1 MAIITEATLK
11 AAVKTYVDATKQ
23 MQAPFK
29 VTVDDFTKCVEKI
42 GKMITLKLPG
52 KDKLMEL
59 DGDTLPYGKTI
70 EEYFIDDFLPVA
82 DTYEDQKIRKNQPRP
97 TFQEAVYNYSLTP
110 QKFGKFVSAP
120 QLEAVSINA
129 QAYADLVAGTE
140 VTISS
145 SVNRWKYA
153 AKRQLLGNLAVKAIG
168 ATNKT
173 TLVSELTTAPTT
185 WDDVA
190 GENFLLQ
197 VKKLVEIAQD
207 ENDNNLAGLYAV
219 EAPSLTLYVAQ
230 GIMPTLDVKT
240 LSGAIHTD
248 KLGYEAT
255 AKVIKDFGDTGEN
268 KILAVLVDPR
278 GVKLHPDHDF
288 TMSDIDSDQ
297 GGVNVVRHIQDT
309 GFLSKYGFVHVWVL
323 KEAA

>member
-1 MAIITEATLK
+1 MAIITEETLK
-11 AAVKTYVDATKQ
+11 AAVKAYVDATKQ
-23 MQAPFK
+23 LQSPFK
-29 VTVDDFTKCVEKI
+29 ATVNDFTKCVEKI
-42 GKMITLKLPG
+42 GKMVTLKMPG

-59 DGDTLPYGKTI
+59 DGDELPYGKTI

-82 DTYEDQKIRKNQPRP
+82 DTYEDQKVRKNQPRP
-97 TFQEAVYNYSLTP
+97 TFEQAVYSYSLTP

-120 QLEAVSINA
+120 QLESVSINPGS
-129 QAYADLVAGTE
+129 YAELVAGTE

-145 SVNRWKYA
+145 SANRWKYA

-168 ATNKT
+168 ATNKA
-173 TLVSELTTAPTT
+173 TLVTELTTAPTA
-185 WDDVA
+185 WDDKA

-197 VKKLVEIAQD
+197 VKSLIEIAQD

-219 EAPSLTLYVAQ
+219 EAPSLVLYTAQ

-240 LSGAIHTD
+240 LSGAFHTD
-248 KLGYEAT
+248 KLSYDAK
-255 AKVIKDFGDTGEN
+255 AKVIKDFGDTGNN

-278 GVKLHPDHDF
+278 GVKLHKDHDF
-288 TMSDIDSDQ
+288 TMSDVDSDQ
-297 GGVNVVRHIQDT
+297 GGVNVVRHVQDT

-323 KEAA
+323 KNS